1 VKKVAPAR
9 KRVNC
14 LRGRGEVKSR
24 LRRVGGVSAGIFLGV
39 WVGREGEDV
48 VVGGFSYGWDGGQ
61 IGRG

>member
-1 VKKVAPAR
+1 
-9 KRVNC
+9 
-14 LRGRGEVKSR
+14 VKSR